1 MMKNSTDSSN
11 AECDWATEDVPNAK
25 TPLENELKNQQ
36 RWKQM
41 PKDSNHSTNTYTA
54 TRTKKV
60 ITTTSTDDSSK
71 RKNLR
76 SVAKSDMYKT
86 KLCRNYMETGRCKYG
101 RVCQFAHGM
110 KELRKYSSCVCWND
124 SWVEQRQQ
132 CTTRFLFR
140 GHFTIVLLTGMTAFT
155 EDEDISETIILKPL
169 PLVVRRASQSA
180 NTSTSNNAPFT
191 LSAAALA
198 LVVRP
203 LVYWVEVTI
212 R

>member
-11 AECDWATEDVPNAK
+11 AECGWATEDVPNAK
-25 TPLENELKNQQ
+25 TLLENEPENQQ

-54 TRTKKV
+54 TRKEKV

-71 RKNLR
+71 RKNLPPI
-76 SVAKSDMYKT
+76 AKSNMYKT

-110 KELRKYSSCVCWND
+110 KELRKYSLCVCLD
-124 SWVEQRQQ
+124 HVEQRQQ
-132 CTTRFLFR
+132 CTLFLFR
-140 GHFTIVLLTGMTAFT
+140 GHLIIVLLTGMTALT
-155 EDEDISETIILKPL
+155 EDEDISEAIMLKPL

-180 NTSTSNNAPFT
+180 NTNTSNSAPFT
-191 LSAAALA
+191 LPTDILEF
-198 LVVRP
+198 VVCPRAY
-203 LVYWVEVTI
+203 LEDATI

>member
-11 AECDWATEDVPNAK
+11 AECDWLAVVIPNTK
-25 TPLENELKNQQ
+25 PLSENEPENQQ

-54 TRTKKV
+54 TRKEKV
-60 ITTTSTDDSSK
+60 ITTTSTDDSPNR
-71 RKNLR
+71 RKLP

-110 KELRKYSSCVCWND
+110 KELRKYSLCVCLD
-124 SWVEQRQQ
+124 HVEQRQQ
-132 CTTRFLFR
+132 YALFRFR
-140 GHFTIVLLTGMTAFT
+140 GHFTIVLLTGMTALT

-169 PLVVRRASQSA
+169 PFVVRRASQSA
-180 NTSTSNNAPFT
+180 NTNTSNNAPFT

-203 LVYWVEVTI
+203 LVYLEEVTI

>member
-25 TPLENELKNQQ
+25 TLLENEPENQQ

-54 TRTKKV
+54 TRKEKV

-71 RKNLR
+71 RKNLP

-110 KELRKYSSCVCWND
+110 KELRKYSWCVCFD
-124 SWVEQRQQ
+124 HVEQRQQ
-132 CTTRFLFR
+132 YMLFLFR
-140 GHFTIVLLTGMTAFT
+140 GHLIIVLLTGMTALT

-169 PLVVRRASQSA
+169 PFVVRRASQSA
-180 NTSTSNNAPFT
+180 NTNTSNNAPFT

-203 LVYWVEVTI
+203 LVYLEEVTI